1 MELKTKTEASKTQGV
16 LIQSKLKFLACTH
29 NRLTL
34 KPQKKHGIYL
44 HPDYLTSIGT
54 EHKSHNELY
63 KIRIVRSK
71 KATLTFR
78 RPGIDSRSVPY
89 LLVIS
94 QFSTVAVVTMLLL
107 TAFSDD
113 DAGVE
118 YSELAA
124 M

>member
-1 MELKTKTEASKTQGV
+1 M
-16 LIQSKLKFLACTH
+16 
-29 NRLTL
+29 
-34 KPQKKHGIYL
+34 
-44 HPDYLTSIGT
+44 
-54 EHKSHNELY
+54 
-63 KIRIVRSK
+63 RIVRSK

-78 RPGIDSRSVPY
+78 RLGIDSRSVSY

-94 QFSTVAVVTMLLL
+94 QLTFSTVAVVTMLLL
-107 TAFSDD
+107 TAFDDD